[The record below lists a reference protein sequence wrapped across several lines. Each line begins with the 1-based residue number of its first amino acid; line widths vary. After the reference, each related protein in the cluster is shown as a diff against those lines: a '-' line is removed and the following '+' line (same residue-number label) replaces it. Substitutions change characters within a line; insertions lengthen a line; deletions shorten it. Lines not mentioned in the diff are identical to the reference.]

1 MNSTSTTTT
10 PLAVSVDD
18 ARDLVEKALN
28 AYAKTLAAECGGL
41 VDVTPHLRS
50 MNLALHMADNVRG
63 WTHTTR
69 LREFLE
75 AVAR

>member
-1 MNSTSTTTT
+1 MENTTTT
-10 PLAVSVDD
+10 ASSLAVSVDD
-18 ARDLVEKALN
+18 ARDLVERALS
-28 AYAKTLAAECGGL
+28 AFAKTLAAEVGGQ
-41 VDVTPHLRS
+41 VDVTPYLRD
-50 MNLALHMADNVRG
+50 MNLALHMADNVKG